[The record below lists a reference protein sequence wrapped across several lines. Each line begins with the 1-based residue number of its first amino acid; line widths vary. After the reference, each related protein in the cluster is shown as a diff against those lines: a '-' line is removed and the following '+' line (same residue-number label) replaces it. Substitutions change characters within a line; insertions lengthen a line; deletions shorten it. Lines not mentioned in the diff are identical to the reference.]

1 MSLSHHAYV
10 ETRSRLQLAEKLHH
24 MVRFSDFITLLLG
37 EEGSGRS
44 TLMTQVENL
53 ASERTQRLVR
63 IDLDSKT
70 DVTGLLISLVDA
82 FGLDDPDLNDNR
94 QRLVAVHKHVRAL
107 FEVDLSCQILID
119 NADYLS
125 DNALELLVGLL
136 QTGESAPHLLMTG
149 LADFEERLQDIGF
162 YDRLEGR
169 IHLQLLLPLDDEES
183 EAFIASLLPNDAELN
198 AKHLK
203 KVIERSQGNLSAL
216 TLGVVQLLKSGEL
229 SSRSAAF
236 PIPPLHLAGIGIV
249 LLAITGFAVWH
260 YLPSN
265 EHQADV
271 VAQISVP
278 PMPPVVTDSL
288 QQGAEEVARN
298 ELAER
303 LAEQEAL
310 LQEVLDAPV
319 SEMDAVDEVLAQ
331 AEVSISPAPVAEVA
345 PSVVE
350 AEVRPPVAEAAQAVS
365 APPEPPAPAPAPA
378 PVVQAP
384 APPAPAPAPE
394 PPVARPPAP
403 EPVQPA
409 PRVERQDPPTAP
421 VTSVAAN
428 TNAGALRSEELM
440 AWPDNGYTLQVLG
453 ARSEDSVVKFIRSQQ
468 QPHRFYYFRTVFRD
482 EPWHVVVYGQ
492 YNTRSAAMEAV
503 NQLPRE
509 LRDTNPWARS
519 IASVKADIQ
528 KLPR

>member
-1 MSLSHHAYV
+1 MSLSHHVYV

-119 NADYLS
+119 NADFLS

-136 QTGESAPHLLMTG
+136 QTGESAPHVLMTG

-169 IHLQLLLPLDDEES
+169 IHLQLLLPLDEEES

-203 KVIERSQGNLSAL
+203 KVIERSRGNLSAL
-216 TLGVVQLLKSGEL
+216 TMGVVQLLKSGEL

-260 YLPSN
+260 YLPSS
-265 EHQADV
+265 EPQTDV

-278 PMPPVVTDSL
+278 PMPPVAGDAL
-288 QQGAEEVARN
+288 QQGAEVVARN

-319 SEMDAVDEVLAQ
+319 SEMDAVDTLLAQ
-331 AEVSISPAPVAEVA
+331 AEVSIAPAPVIE
-345 PSVVE
+345 SI
-350 AEVRPPVAEAAQAVS
+350 PPVAEADESTAVAEVAQVV
-365 APPEPPAPAPAPA
+365 AP
-378 PVVQAP
+378 P
-384 APPAPAPAPE
+384 APPAPAPAAPAPE
-394 PPVARPPAP
+394 PPIARPAAP
-403 EPVQPA
+403 EPVQPTPA

-428 TNAGALRSEELM
+428 TTAGALRSEELM

-528 KLPR
+528 KLPQ